1 MSNLQFNKT
10 LVMLLE
16 NAKKVGEK
24 QSEHASAER
33 FIVAVI
39 DFVACGNFGDDDRDQ
54 AKELLTILADN
65 LPFSSEDFADVK
77 KVFLSHINE
86 KPTLSYMDIVYMN
99 LKISKAR
106 ELALKHQQK
115 ELQAQTVLKGIFD
128 DPNEFI
134 KTYLSSRSDRAE
146 KEFEERI
153 DRLILS
159 GNLPNDL
166 EEQSVD
172 VPEPR
177 DCLSEKKTAKA
188 DNAKKAIANLTVKV
202 KQINDYISNA
212 VLGQE
217 NAVSIFTEGIFQAE
231 LLSMTD
237 KERTR
242 PRATFLFAGPPGV
255 GKTFLAEKAA
265 EALELP
271 FMRFDMSEYCD
282 HESSVEFIGS
292 DAVYKDA
299 KQGNFTSFVSKNPKS
314 LILFDEIEKAH
325 ISIIHLF
332 LQILDAGRIRDNK
345 TDEEISLSDT
355 ILIFTTNAGKQ
366 LYEKSETGDF
376 SGVSRKVILKA
387 LMSDINPETKHP
399 YFPAAICSRFASGNV
414 VMFNQITAYNL
425 RRIAKREVL
434 RHVCNFEEKI
444 GIKIDIDE
452 QVYSA
457 LLFAEGG
464 AVDARTIRSRAESF
478 FNSELY
484 ELFRLLSSE
493 KNKSGIEKLT
503 SISVGLELPE
513 DNPEIINLFK
523 YGENLTTLLV
533 ASRLTADKCK
543 EEYSQV
549 NYICAQN
556 MPKVKKAMHDNEVSF
571 ALIDLSLGRNGKPQ
585 YLNLE
590 DVDSTARDI
599 FWYLRENYTD
609 LPIYVL
615 LNKSDELNT
624 EERRSFLR
632 QGVRGFVS
640 ISGDT
645 KSYSESLVEIT
656 ETIHQQRSI
665 TALAKANKLI
675 TFETAQQIR
684 GKGKKAIITLFDLEM
699 TVAVDSED
707 SANILSNLTK
717 PDIRFDQ
724 VIGAEDAKKELR
736 YFVEYLKNPRKY
748 IGSGVSTPKG
758 IILYGPPGTGKT
770 MLAKAMA
777 SESNVTFI
785 TAEGNQFL
793 KRFVGEGPE
802 KVHELFKT
810 ARKYAPSILF
820 IDEIDAIAKERRGG
834 DATSGSEE
842 TLTAF
847 LAEMD
852 GFKKDLSRPVFVL
865 AATNFEMDSGR
876 DKSLDPA
883 LLRRFDRRI
892 LIDLPKKEERKK
904 YLTMRIAGNDAF
916 DVTEEL
922 LDNLVIRSTGMSLA
936 AVESFIELALRM
948 AIRDGNL
955 RVTDKILEEAFETFN
970 SGESKK
976 WDASSLERVARHEA
990 GHAFLYWYYGQ
1001 TPSYVTIVARANHGG
1016 YMQHD
1021 DEENKQIIT
1030 REDLLAKICTSL
1042 GGRAAEIVYYGKE
1055 GGISTGAGGD
1065 LYSATN
1071 LATHFVCSYGMDE
1084 NFGLAVIDP
1093 QAAWAG
1099 EPSGEVRAAVN
1110 NILTKELKKAIDIIE
1125 ANRESVDE
1133 LVNRLLSQNH
1143 LSGHEIRDAFEK
1155 HCHK

>member
-10 LVMLLE
+10 LTMLLE
-16 NAKKVGEK
+16 NAKKVGGRQNEY
-24 QSEHASAER
+24 ASAES

-39 DFVACGNFGDDDRDQ
+39 DFVVGGNISDDDRDQ
-54 AKELLTILADN
+54 AGKLLFILHDTF
-65 LPFSSEDFADVK
+65 PFSSEDFADVK
-77 KVFLSHINE
+77 KELLSHITE
-86 KPTLSYMDIVYMN
+86 KTTVSYMDIVYMN

-106 ELALKHQQK
+106 ELAMKHQQK
-115 ELQAQTVLKGIFD
+115 ELLAHTLLKGIFD
-128 DPNEFI
+128 DPNEYI
-134 KTYLSSRSDRAE
+134 KNYLSSRNEKIE
-146 KEFEERI
+146 KELNDKI

-159 GNLPNDL
+159 DNLSTEM
-166 EEQSVD
+166 EESAD
-172 VPEPR
+172 VAGLIASKPAKKES
-177 DCLSEKKTAKA
+177 SESKT
-188 DNAKKAIANLTVKV
+188 AKKAIADLTEKV
-202 KQINDYISNA
+202 KKINDYISDR

-217 NAVSIFTEGIFQAE
+217 NAVSVFTEGLFQAE

-237 KERTR
+237 KERSR

-255 GKTFLAEKAA
+255 GKTHLAETAA
-265 EALELP
+265 EALGLP
-271 FMRFDMSEYCD
+271 FQPFDMSEYCD

-314 LILFDEIEKAH
+314 VILLDEIEKAH

-332 LQILDAGRIRDNK
+332 LQILDKGRIRDNK

-366 LYEKSETGDF
+366 LYEQSESGDF
-376 SGVSRKVILKA
+376 SVLSRKVLLKA
-387 LMSDINPETKHP
+387 LMDDINPETKQP
-399 YFPAAICSRFASGNV
+399 FFPAAICSRFASGNV
-414 VMFNQITAYNL
+414 VMFNHLPAFNL
-425 RRIAKREVL
+425 RQIAKREIL
-434 RHVCNFEEKI
+434 KHAGNFEREI
-444 GIKIDIDE
+444 GINIDINE
-452 QVYSA
+452 QVYTA

-464 AVDARTIRSRAESF
+464 NVDARTVKSRAGSF
-478 FNSELY
+478 INRELY

-493 KNKSGIEKLT
+493 KNKNGIEKLT
-503 SISVGLELPE
+503 NISVDLDLPVN
-513 DNPEIINLFK
+513 DPEIISLFK
-523 YGENLTTLLV
+523 YSENPTTLLI
-533 ASRLTADKCK
+533 ASRQTVDKCK

-549 NYICAQN
+549 NYICVQS

-609 LPIYVL
+609 LPIYIL
-615 LNKSDELNT
+615 LNKKDELNA
-624 EERRSFLR
+624 EECRSFFR
-632 QGVRGFVS
+632 QGVRGFVC

-645 KSYSESLVEIT
+645 KSYGESMEEIT
-656 ETIHQQRSI
+656 EMIHQQRSMN
-665 TALAKANKLI
+665 TLAKANKLI
-675 TFETAQQIR
+675 TFETSQQISER
-684 GKGKKAIITLFDLEM
+684 GKKAIITLFDLEM
-699 TVAVDSED
+699 TVAIDSED
-707 SANILSNLTK
+707 SENILSNVSR
-717 PDIRFDQ
+717 PDVRFDQ

-736 YFVEYLKNPRKY
+736 YFVEYLKNPKKY
-748 IGSGVSTPKG
+748 IGTGVSTPKG
-758 IILYGPPGTGKT
+758 VILYGPPGTGKT

-777 SESNVTFI
+777 NESNVTFI
-785 TAEGNQFL
+785 AAEGNQFL

-834 DATSGSEE
+834 DATTGSEA

-847 LAEMD
+847 LTEMD
-852 GFKKDLSRPVFVL
+852 GFKKDITKPVFVL
-865 AATNFEMDSGR
+865 AATNFEMDSGH

-892 LIDLPKKEERKK
+892 LIDLPKREERKK
-904 YLTMRIAGNDAF
+904 YLTMRIADNDAF
-916 DVTEEL
+916 EVTDEL

-936 AVESFIELALRM
+936 AVESFVELSLRM

-955 RVTDKILEEAFETFN
+955 KVTDRILEEAFETFN

-976 WDASSLERVARHEA
+976 WDVSTLERVARHEA

-1001 TPSYVTIVARANHGG
+1001 TPSYVTIVARADHGG

-1021 DEENKQIIT
+1021 DEENKQINT
-1030 REDLLAKICTSL
+1030 REDLLAKIRTSL

-1071 LATHFVCSYGMDE
+1071 LATHFVCSYGMEE

-1093 QAAWAG
+1093 QAARTGALA
-1099 EPSGEVRAAVN
+1099 GEVRAAVN
-1110 NILTKELKKAIDIIE
+1110 NILSEELKKAIDIIE

-1143 LSGHEIRDAFEK
+1143 LSGNEIKDAFEK